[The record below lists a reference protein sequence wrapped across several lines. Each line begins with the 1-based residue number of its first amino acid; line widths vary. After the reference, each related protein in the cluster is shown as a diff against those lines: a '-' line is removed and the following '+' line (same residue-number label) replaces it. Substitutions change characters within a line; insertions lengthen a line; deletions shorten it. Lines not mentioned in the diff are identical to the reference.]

1 MVTNKERMLSY
12 RSSTAEIEASGTETA
27 ILSVGATE
35 QFGPYLPMH
44 LDTLIAEKYAE
55 AFGKTLN
62 AYILPTLPFNTSEEH
77 ANCKGTITVSP
88 AVLSAMLEEIIVNL
102 ARQGFNK
109 FVLCNGH
116 GGAYWESAFVKQ
128 INYKYP
134 DLVLITTHRHLAWEE
149 ALQHSGLQG
158 LDEMHA
164 GLLSVSTA
172 MWLCPNIVEM
182 KSMGSDVPRENKK
195 FADYI
200 FWDKLTEDGCWGKFE
215 DDKFTSAQLAEV
227 GEKFWTFYIGKRSE
241 NLKTILDDAF
251 RMKMS

>member
-1 MVTNKERMLSY
+1 MTNKERILSY
-12 RSSTAEIEASGTETA
+12 RSSTTEIEESGTDTA

-55 AFGKTLN
+55 TFGRTLN
-62 AYILPTLPFNTSEEH
+62 AYVLPTLPFNTSEEH
-77 ANCKGTITVSP
+77 ANCKGTVTVSP
-88 AVLSAMLEEIIVNL
+88 AVLIAMLEEIIVNL
-102 ARQGFNK
+102 TRQGFNK

-149 ALQHSGLQG
+149 ALQQLGLG
-158 LDEMHA
+158 DLDEMHG
-164 GLLSVSTA
+164 GLLAVSTA
-172 MWLCPNIVEM
+172 IWLCPDLV
-182 KSMGSDVPRENKK
+182 KLKPMGSDVPQENKK

-200 FWDKLTEDGCWGKFE
+200 PWDKLTGDGCWGKFE
-215 DDKFTSAQLAEV
+215 DDKYTPVQLAEI
-227 GEKFWTFYIGKRSE
+227 GEKFWTSYIGKRSE
-241 NLKTILDDAF
+241 KLKTILDDAF
-251 RMKMS
+251 RLKMT